1 MESTATSCEISA
13 VPAAVS
19 FGIAAVTSSN
29 SPGSGEGSPLGLLQR
44 GADPDAE
51 ASPRASPLRRVSAG
65 NTWGNREDSG
75 SSLSLPLS
83 HACSGD

>member
-1 MESTATSCEISA
+1 
-13 VPAAVS
+13 
-19 FGIAAVTSSN
+19 
-29 SPGSGEGSPLGLLQR
+29 LLQR